1 VGLLIVTLFVLT
13 LQYGLMLLALVGLV
27 KAVRGLRSGG
37 ARVGLL
43 RGAPWFVVPW
53 FVVWAADAYGLR
65 LLSHRDIKQ
74 GWRVS
79 LILGA
84 ATAAILLLGA
94 VLPRR
99 TQSG

>member
-1 VGLLIVTLFVLT
+1 VGLSIVTLFVLT

-27 KAVRGLRSGG
+27 KAVRGLRKGG
-37 ARVGLL
+37 ARLGLL

-53 FVVWAADAYGLR
+53 FVVWAADGYGLR

-84 ATAAILLLGA
+84 VAAA
-94 VLPRR
+94 VLLFGALVSRR
-99 TQSG
+99 RQPD